1 MRLRIMEFT
10 IKSFSGAIDRKT
22 KIGSDGIDLQN
33 PFIICKTILIKN
45 SK

>member
-1 MRLRIMEFT
+1 MEFT
-10 IKSFSGAIDRKT
+10 IKSFSGAIDRNT
-22 KIGSDGIDLQN
+22 KITLGSDGIDLQN